1 MEQRQ
6 LLNFLCACEEKHITK
21 AADRRFITRQGL
33 SKSLRELE
41 NELEVTLFERSR
53 NGVELTEYGKVLE
66 KAARAWTAQHDYI
79 METIKTMKEKSGSRL
94 SVGIADSLTWVFPR
108 SFFAGFLA
116 AHPETDLSIR
126 TTPSR
131 TCKDYVLEHK
141 LQLGFTAPPVDP
153 DKFDSFLLQ
162 KKKFYLF
169 VGKQHPLA
177 GWNSVKVE
185 ELRGEEA
192 ITLFSWLNE
201 EDPVAEFCFRHGI
214 KSNTR
219 LSYLDMNLIV
229 ELLETGRYI
238 IFSDDTFPGNEKLC
252 RIKLEN
258 AEIYDEFYLIIN
270 KRAFIN
276 SAAETFIAWSREQFA
291 KQQQTPKGNTKA
303 SSAEY
308 P

>member
-6 LLNFLCACEEKHITK
+6 LLNFLCACEEKHITR

-41 NELEVTLFERSR
+41 DELGVTLFERNR

-66 KAARAWTAQHDYI
+66 KAARAWTGQHDYI
-79 METIKTMKEKSGSRL
+79 LETIKAMKEKSGSRL
-94 SVGIADSLTWVFPR
+94 FVGIADSLTWVFPR
-108 SFFAGFLA
+108 SFFASFLA
-116 AHPETDLSIR
+116 AYPETDLSIR

-141 LQLGFTAPPVDP
+141 LQLGFTAPPIDP
-153 DKFDSFLLQ
+153 DKFDSFLLR

-169 VGKQHPLA
+169 VGKQHFLA
-177 GWNSVKVE
+177 DRSSVKVE

-192 ITLFSWLNE
+192 ITLFSWLDE
-201 EDPVAEFCFRHGI
+201 EDPVAEFCVRHGI

-219 LSYLDMNLIV
+219 LSYLDINLIT

-238 IFSDDTFPGNEKLC
+238 IFSDNSISSSENLC
-252 RIKLEN
+252 CIEVEN

-276 SAAETFIAWSREQFA
+276 NTAELFIAWTREQFGRLS
-291 KQQQTPKGNTKA
+291 QP
-303 SSAEY
+303 
-308 P
+308 